1 DYVDM
6 IHQVLKGEA
15 IKYKVEGNKYNK
27 KGKAVGELIGGN
39 LSLLVHLLGTNSA
52 YTTKGK
58 ILFLEDLGEYLY
70 HIDRM
75 LLQLERAGVLKNLA
89 GLI

>member
-1 DYVDM
+1 
-6 IHQVLKGEA
+6 
-15 IKYKVEGNKYNK
+15 
-27 KGKAVGELIGGN
+27 
-39 LSLLVHLLGTNSA
+39 
-52 YTTKGK
+52 TTKGK

-89 GLI
+89 GLIIGGFTDLKDNPRVFGETV